1 MSRRPSPALDPGA
14 AALFVDL
21 YELTMAASFHE
32 LGLVD
37 PVTFDLY
44 AHSLPPRRGYVV
56 ACGAEPALDY
66 LEGLRFDEDA
76 VAFLRSLRLFDEAFL
91 RRLADLRFTGDVW
104 AIPEG
109 EVAFPYEP
117 LLRVTAPLVEA
128 QLVET
133 SLLNGLG
140 FQTLIA
146 TKAARVATACA
157 GRSFVDFSARRDHG
171 RDAALQAARA
181 AWIGGAGGTSLVLAG
196 RELGIELSGTM
207 AHSYV
212 MRFGRED
219 EAFLAFARAYPGR
232 AVLLIDTYDTLAGA
246 RTVAALAP
254 QLRAERIVPRA
265 VRLDS
270 GDLFE
275 LARAVREILDDAGL
289 TEVRIF
295 ASGDLDEYRIADLVQ
310 RGAPIDAFGVGT
322 QLGTSG
328 DAPSLGVVYKLVED
342 TTGPKIKLAPDK
354 LTLPGRKQ
362 VYRFTEHGRAAYDV
376 LALADEPAPGGRPLL
391 APMLANGRRVGPPEP
406 LATTRARCA
415 AAVEALPDHLQAL
428 QPSGPSYPVRRSD
441 GLAALVGRLRDER
454 AASTAGEPGAP

>member
-1 MSRRPSPALDPGA
+1 VALDPGG

-21 YELTMAASFHE
+21 YELTMAASYHE
-32 LGLVD
+32 LGLVE

-44 AHSLPPRRGYVV
+44 AHALPPRRGYVV
-56 ACGAEPALDY
+56 ACGVEPALDY
-66 LEGLRFDEDA
+66 LEGLRFDDDA
-76 VAFLRSLRLFDEAFL
+76 VAYLRSLRLFDEAFL
-91 RRLADLRFTGDVW
+91 ERLADLRFTGDVW

-109 EVAFPYEP
+109 DVAFPYEP

-133 SLLNGLG
+133 WLLNCLG
-140 FQTLIA
+140 FQTLVA

-171 RDAALQAARA
+171 RDAALLAARA

-212 MRFGRED
+212 MRFGREH

-246 RTVAALAP
+246 RTVAGMAP
-254 QLRAERIVPRA
+254 QLRAEGIVPRA

-270 GDLFE
+270 GDLFG
-275 LARAVREILDDAGL
+275 LAREVREILDDAGL
-289 TEVRIF
+289 AEVGIF
-295 ASGDLDEYRIADLVQ
+295 ASGDLDEYRIEELV
-310 RGAPIDAFGVGT
+310 RRDVPIDAFGVGT

-362 VYRFTEHGRAAYDV
+362 VYRFAERGRLAYDV
-376 LALADEPAPGGRPLL
+376 LALADEPAPGGRPVLE
-391 APMLANGRRVGPPEP
+391 PMLAGGRRVGPPEP
-406 LATTRARCA
+406 LAAARARCA
-415 AAVEALPDHLQAL
+415 AAVAALPDHLRAVRAA
-428 QPSGPSYPVRRSD
+428 GPTYPVRRSD
-441 GLAALVGRLRDER
+441 GLAELVGRLRDER
-454 AASTAGEPGAP
+454 AASTAADPGRGRGP